1 MRGWGPCRRV
11 RDEASGTIPRMPR
24 KRRRRRKRRPRWLQL
39 PTGNAG
45 RLWWA
50 IAALLLAAAA
60 WLAYDQ
66 VRQATAIPPD
76 LDPLIT
82 ARAQEAE
89 LPPELIRAVVITES
103 GGDPRALSSASAR
116 GLMQI
121 TPITHREVI
130 RRFKLDEADDE
141 KLYDPEYNLM
151 VGTRYLAYLLDRFEG
166 DLKLAL
172 AAYHMGP
179 TAVARLQRQHPGLTT
194 DQLLALDGEN
204 QVGPKTRAYVAN
216 VLRRAGMEDD

>member
-1 MRGWGPCRRV
+1 M
-11 RDEASGTIPRMPR
+11 PRKR
-24 KRRRRRKRRPRWLQL
+24 KRRRRRSPRWLQL

-45 RLWWA
+45 RAWWA
-50 IAALLLAAAA
+50 LAVLLLAAAA

-66 VRQATAIPPD
+66 YHKATDIPAD

-82 ARAQEAE
+82 AQANEAD
-89 LPPELIRAVVITES
+89 LPQQLIRAVVVTES
-103 GGDPRALSSASAR
+103 GGDPRALSPANAR

-121 TPITHREVI
+121 TPITHIEAI
-130 RRFKLDEADDE
+130 RRFDLPQADDD
-141 KLYDPEYNLM
+141 KLYDPDYNLM
-151 VGTRYLAYLLDRFEG
+151 VGTRYLAYLLQRFDG

-179 TAVARLQRQHPGLTT
+179 TAVAKLQRQHPELTT
-194 DQLLALDGEN
+194 DQLLALNGEN